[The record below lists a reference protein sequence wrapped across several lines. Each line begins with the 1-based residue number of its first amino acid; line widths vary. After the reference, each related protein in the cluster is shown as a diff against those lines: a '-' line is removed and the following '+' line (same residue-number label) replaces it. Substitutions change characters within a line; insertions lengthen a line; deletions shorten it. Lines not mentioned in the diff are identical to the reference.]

1 MPRISSKEE
10 YIRRLF
16 DFFRE
21 NGLQSNMNEISAALG
36 ITKKTLYNNF
46 TSKKEMIRTVT
57 GYFYDCLEARIKSSL
72 EDSKNAVGELFA
84 ISSVLRHEIDRL
96 GAVLLRDIS
105 CYLPEINMMN
115 HTDRLSFY
123 SMLIRENLTRGIR
136 ENVYR
141 EDINMEYTTLFY
153 TSAIERFY
161 KWDGSYKL
169 VDDSVRFHSELVK
182 YHLYSV
188 VNKRGRE
195 LLEEY
200 IGKLD

>member
-1 MPRISSKEE
+1 MPRTSSKEK
-10 YIRRLF
+10 YIIRLF

-21 NGLQSNMNEISAALG
+21 NGLQFNMSEISAALG

-46 TSKKEMIRTVT
+46 SSREEMIRTVAR
-57 GYFYDCLEARIKSSL
+57 YFYDRLEARIGSSL
-72 EDSKNAVGELFA
+72 EGNKDAVGELFT

-105 CYLPEINMMN
+105 RYMPEINLMN

-123 SMLIRENLTRGIR
+123 SKLIRENLVRGIR

-141 EDINMEYTTLFY
+141 EDINIEYTTLFY

-169 VDDSVRFHSELVK
+169 VSDSVRFHSELVK

-200 IGKLD
+200 IK